1 MDNVLV
7 QFAQG
12 LERFYLSTTY
22 PDTIYFA
29 TDTRKIFLNGVVYT
43 SQEEID
49 EKINTLTKDISTLT
63 TEVSKIKESLN
74 QFK

>member
-1 MDNVLV
+1 MNNILV

-29 TDTRKIFLNGVVYT
+29 TDTHKIFLNGEEYT
-43 SQEEID
+43 GKTD
-49 EKINTLTKDISTLT
+49 VDDKINTLTNDIK
-63 TEVSKIKESLN
+63 KIKYVLN
-74 QFK
+74 IK